1 MRPFLSGIALA
12 LVLILVGTSPS
23 LAQAPQVTPD
33 SGASAPVTDKRQ
45 GELSGIKTLP
55 NLSPAP
61 GNWPK
66 PVDDKQRFYLLLFD
80 QLEYQRVRNVDALS
94 WNFLGWYGQDVSR
107 LWVKSEGT
115 QYPSTVGGGDAD
127 VQVLYGRLISPFFD
141 VQTGVRY
148 EEHSEQD
155 RTPQRGFL
163 VLGLQGLSPYSFDL
177 EPTLFLSNRGKLVFR
192 FSGSYDLL
200 LSQRLILQ
208 PRVDTE
214 IAASGD
220 RDFGAP
226 RGVNEVGT
234 SARLRYEI
242 RREFAPYVGV
252 GYQQSYDLRRT
263 RILNEGGSPNGL
275 QLVFGI
281 RVWH

>member
-1 MRPFLSGIALA
+1 MKRTMSGLS
-12 LVLILVGTSPS
+12 LILGLTLVVPFTS
-23 LAQAPQVTPD
+23 LAQTQVVTPD
-33 SGASAPVTDKRQ
+33 TGTSAPLHDQPPSETT
-45 GELSGIKTLP
+45 GAKTLP
-55 NLSPAP
+55 NLSPAR
-61 GNWPK
+61 GTWPK

-94 WNFLGWYGQDVSR
+94 WNFLGWYGQDVNR

-127 VQVLYGRLISPFFD
+127 LQVLYGHLISPFFD

-148 EEHSEQD
+148 EEHREQD
-155 RTPQRGFL
+155 RTPKRGFL

-177 EPTLFLSNRGKLVFR
+177 EPTLFLSDRGKLVFR
-192 FSGSYDLL
+192 FSGTYDLL

-214 IAASGD
+214 IAVSGD

-275 QLVFGI
+275 QLVFGV

>member
-1 MRPFLSGIALA
+1 MKRALSGIP
-12 LVLILVGTSPS
+12 LILGLTLMVPFAS
-23 LAQAPQVTPD
+23 LAEAQQMTPDGATSGSANNRPQVETG
-33 SGASAPVTDKRQ
+33 GA
-45 GELSGIKTLP
+45 KTLP

-61 GNWPK
+61 GTWPK

-80 QLEYQRVRNVDALS
+80 QLEYQRVRSVDALS
-94 WNFLGWYGQDVSR
+94 WNMLGWYGQDVNR

-115 QYPSTVGGGDAD
+115 QYPSSVGGGDAD

-148 EEHSEQD
+148 EEHSEQE
-155 RTPQRGFL
+155 RTPKRGFL

-177 EPTLFLSNRGKLVFR
+177 EPSLFLSNRGKLVFR
-192 FSGSYDLL
+192 FSGTYDVL
-200 LSQRLILQ
+200 LSQWLILQ

-220 RDFGAP
+220 KDFGAP

-252 GYQQSYDLRRT
+252 GYQQSYDIRRT

>member
-1 MRPFLSGIALA
+1 MSRIMMC
-12 LVLILVGTSPS
+12 S
-23 LAQAPQVTPD
+23 LAGIGLFVAGFFPETMPGQDATPNP
-33 SGASAPVTDKRQ
+33 SPPIHAATGGETQ
-45 GELSGIKTLP
+45 GPKTLP

-61 GNWPK
+61 GNWPR
-66 PVDDKQRFYLLLFD
+66 PVDDTQRFYLLLFD

-94 WNFLGWYGQDVSR
+94 WNVLGWYGQDVNR
-107 LWVKSEGT
+107 VWVKSEGT
-115 QYPSTVGGGDAD
+115 QYPSTSAGGGEAD
-127 VQVLYGRLISPFFD
+127 LQVLYGRLISPFFD
-141 VQTGVRY
+141 LQTGLRY
-148 EEHSEQD
+148 EEHNEQN
-155 RTPQRGFL
+155 RTPARGFL

-192 FSGSYDLL
+192 FSGTYDIL

-220 RDFGAP
+220 KDFGAP

-242 RREFAPYVGV
+242 RREFAPYLGV

-275 QLVFGI
+275 QLVFGV
-281 RVWH
+281 RMWH

>member
-1 MRPFLSGIALA
+1 MKRPSSGIS
-12 LVLILVGTSPS
+12 LILGLTLMVPFTT
-23 LAQAPQVTPD
+23 LAQAQVMAPD
-33 SGASAPVTDKRQ
+33 SGTSTPVHDQ
-45 GELSGIKTLP
+45 PPGETSGAKTLP
-55 NLSPAP
+55 NLSPAR
-61 GNWPK
+61 GTWPQ
-66 PVDDKQRFYLLLFD
+66 PVDDKQRFYLLLVD

-94 WNFLGWYGQDVSR
+94 WNVLGWYGQDVNR

-141 VQTGVRY
+141 VQTGIRY
-148 EEHSEQD
+148 EEHTERD
-155 RTPQRGFL
+155 RSPKRAFL

-177 EPTLFLSNRGKLVFR
+177 EPTLFLSDRGKLVFR
-192 FSGSYDLL
+192 FSGTYDLL

-220 RDFGAP
+220 KDFGAP

-242 RREFAPYVGV
+242 RREFAPYIGV
-252 GYQQSYDLRRT
+252 GYQQSYDIRRT
-263 RILNEGGSPNGL
+263 RIQNEGGSPNGL

-281 RVWH
+281 RMWH